1 METMYTLDI
10 SKHLGSTEY
19 VPVLDDV
26 ARMVVI
32 QIMVQFMFFLN
43 DPDENPFFSETFFA
57 TLLYIGLGIAVYWLI
72 LRKFISIK

>member
-32 QIMVQFMFFLN
+32 QIMVQFKH
-43 DPDENPFFSETFFA
+43 TFCCC
-57 TLLYIGLGIAVYWLI
+57 TYDV
-72 LRKFISIK
+72 